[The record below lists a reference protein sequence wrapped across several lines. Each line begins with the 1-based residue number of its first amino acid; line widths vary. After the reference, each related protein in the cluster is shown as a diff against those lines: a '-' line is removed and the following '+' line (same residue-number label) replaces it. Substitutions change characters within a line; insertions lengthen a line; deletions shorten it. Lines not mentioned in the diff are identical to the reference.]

1 MKFIAA
7 AFCAATLLSAQGTPD
22 PLLSAMKDEVER
34 SKTLE
39 ITGLEKPY
47 FIEYTVED
55 VRSYSI
61 SATLGALL
69 ATNTSR
75 NRVPRTRVRVGDYS
89 FDNSNY
95 VLSDAGSTGGE
106 LPLDDDYSVLRRN
119 FWLLTD
125 RAFKSAVEV
134 ITRKRAAMK
143 NTTQQEALADFWKAP
158 PVQKLDPVSPPSVSI
173 ADWSTR
179 LRNISMVFAAYP
191 QVLSSGVTFQS
202 TDAMFYLANSEGS
215 ALRLP
220 DIISIFEVRATGQA
234 PDGMNVRDSA
244 TLPALHDKAL
254 PSEAELRKR
263 AEQVAQNVKALIA
276 APVAESY
283 SGPVLFEGVAGAQ
296 IFAELLGPQLTLP
309 RRPIGEPGRPAPFMP
324 SEFETRMDYRVLPDF
339 IDVVDDPTQKAWNG
353 IPLLGYYE
361 FDYEGVAPT
370 AVPVIEKGRIK
381 RFLLTRQPVRGQ
393 QGTNGHARMPGS
405 FGANAAA
412 ITNLFV
418 KASETVKKDELKARL
433 IKLVQDRQRPYGLI
447 VRKMDFPTTAPQDEL
462 RRSFM
467 AASQS
472 GGSARPVSA
481 PLLVFRVYP
490 DGKEELV
497 RGLRFRGLGVRSL
510 RDILAVS
517 DESFAFHY
525 MNTLAP
531 MSLPGG
537 GYVAPTSVIAPS
549 ILLEDVELERP
560 QEDLPRLPIAPPPPL
575 SVSAAA
581 PASR

>member
-1 MKFIAA
+1 VRFFAALLCAA
-7 AFCAATLLSAQGTPD
+7 ALLSAQGTPD

-39 ITGLEKPY
+39 ISGLEKPY

-55 VRSYSI
+55 VRSYSV
-61 SATLGALL
+61 SATLGAVLT
-69 ATNTSR
+69 TNTSR
-75 NRVPRTRVRVGDYS
+75 NRVPRTRVRVGAYE

-95 VLSDAGSTGGE
+95 VLSDAGSSGGE
-106 LPLDDDYSVLRRN
+106 LPIDDDYSVLRRS

-125 RAFKSAVEV
+125 RSFKSAVEV

-143 NTTQQEALADFWKAP
+143 NMTQQEALADFWKAAA
-158 PVQKLDPVSPPSVSI
+158 VQKLEPVKPPSVSL
-173 ADWSTR
+173 ADWTKRVRSIST
-179 LRNISMVFAAYP
+179 VFSAYP
-191 QVLSSGVTFQS
+191 EVLSSGVTFDCS
-202 TDAMFYLANSEGS
+202 DATFYLANSEGS

-220 DIISIFEVRATGQA
+220 DTISTFQVRATGQA
-234 PDGMNVRDSA
+234 PDGMNVRDA
-244 TLPALHDKAL
+244 TILPVLDEKNH

-263 AEQVAQNVKALIA
+263 AEQVAHNVKALIA
-276 APVAESY
+276 APIAESY
-283 SGPVLFEGVAGAQ
+283 AGPVLFEGVAGAQ
-296 IFAELLGPQLTLP
+296 LMAELLAPQLTLP
-309 RRPIGEPGRPAPFMP
+309 RRPISEPGRPAPFLP
-324 SEFETRMDYRVLPDF
+324 SEFETRMDYRVLPEF
-339 IDVVDDPTQKAWNG
+339 MDVVDDPTQKSWNG

-412 ITNLFV
+412 VTNLFV
-418 KASETVKKDELKARL
+418 KASETVKKEELRARL
-433 IKLVQDRQRPYGLI
+433 IKLVQDRQRPFGLI

-462 RRSFM
+462 RRSFT
-467 AASQS
+467 AASQT
-472 GGSARPVSA
+472 GGGARPVSA
-481 PLLVFRVYP
+481 PLQVFRVYP

-531 MSLPGG
+531 MSMSGG

-549 ILLEDVELERP
+549 LLLEDIELERP
-560 QEDLPRLPIAPPPPL
+560 QEDLPKLPIAPPPPL
-575 SVSAAA
+575 SSANVAVS
-581 PASR
+581 R